1 MSLGL
6 THIDDLLIAIVVS
19 VVATLI
25 ASGLLWF
32 FRRQVSETLRSLD
45 MSAGAAFAWVVVL
58 VCLAVVIVFS
68 VVGIDIPS
76 TINVI
81 LISGFGFLVAT
92 TVWRRR

>member
-32 FRRQVSETLRSLD
+32 FRRQLNEALRSLD
-45 MSAGAAFAWVVVL
+45 MSAGAVFAWIVL
-58 VCLAVVIVFS
+58 LICLAVVIVFS

-76 TINVI
+76 AINTILVA
-81 LISGFGFLVAT
+81 GFGFLVAA

>member
-1 MSLGL
+1 M
-6 THIDDLLIAIVVS
+6 THIDDMLVAIVVS

-45 MSAGAAFAWVVVL
+45 MSAGAAFAWAVVFI
-58 VCLAVVIVFS
+58 CLTTVIVFA
-68 VVGIDIPS
+68 VLGIDIP
-76 TINVI
+76 IVI
-81 LISGFGFLVAT
+81 TMILTSGFISLLMT

>member
-6 THIDDLLIAIVVS
+6 AHIDDMLIAIVVS

-45 MSAGAAFAWVVVL
+45 MSAGAAFAWAVVFI
-58 VCLAVVIVFS
+58 CLTVVIVFS

>member
-6 THIDDLLIAIVVS
+6 THIDDMLIAIVVS

-45 MSAGAAFAWVVVL
+45 MSAGAVFAWIVVFI
-58 VCLAVVIVFS
+58 CLAVVIVFS

-76 TINVI
+76 TINAIAVV
-81 LISGFGFLVAT
+81 GFGLLVGA

>member
-6 THIDDLLIAIVVS
+6 AHIDDMLIAIVVS

-45 MSAGAAFAWVVVL
+45 MSAGAAFAWAVVFI
-58 VCLAVVIVFS
+58 CLTTVIVFS

-76 TINVI
+76 AIDTIVV
-81 LISGFGFLVAT
+81 FGFAALIGT